1 MTMSIDPEK
10 VRKLQQMG
18 IGPVWQ
24 QRLPQTADLMAD
36 APASTPAS
44 IPASIGIAVA
54 GAAPVTAETTAAMA
68 TMGWDALEDSIRQC
82 TRCGLCQGRTHAVPG
97 VGDRKARWLFVGEGP
112 GRQED
117 LQGEPFVGPAGKLLD
132 NMLRALGLARGA
144 NTYIANIVKCR
155 PVGSDGRD
163 RPPAADEVGACLPY
177 LVRQIDLIQPDVIV
191 ALGKTAAVSLLG
203 LPADTS
209 LASLRVKAHTYAG
222 LPLVVTY
229 HPAYLLRQP
238 VDKAKSWRDLC
249 MAMSLFNGR

>member
-1 MTMSIDPEK
+1 MPTDPDK

-18 IGPVWQ
+18 LGPVWQ
-24 QRLPQTADLMAD
+24 RRVLPADDPPAD
-36 APASTPAS
+36 AVADTVVSMPSMM
-44 IPASIGIAVA
+44 IGA
-54 GAAPVTAETTAAMA
+54 GTSADAADVMGMDWET
-68 TMGWDALEDSIRQC
+68 LEESIRQC
-82 TRCGLCQGRTHAVPG
+82 ARCGLCQGRTHAVPG

-155 PVGSDGRD
+155 PVGADGRD
-163 RPPAADEVGACLPY
+163 RPPAADEVAACLPY
-177 LVRQIDLIQPDVIV
+177 LARQIDLIRPDIIV

-209 LASLRVKAHTYAG
+209 LASLRGKAHSHAG
-222 LPLVVTY
+222 LPVIATY

-238 VDKAKSWRDLC
+238 ADKAKSWRDLC
-249 MAMSLFNGR
+249 LAMSLFNGR

>member
-1 MTMSIDPEK
+1 MTADPDK

-18 IGPVWQ
+18 LGPVWQ
-24 QRLPQTADLMAD
+24 RRALQPD
-36 APASTPAS
+36 APVVGAMASTALDTAS
-44 IPASIGIAVA
+44 PLPEMMAAAELSTDAVNIK
-54 GAAPVTAETTAAMA
+54 GLDWEM
-68 TMGWDALEDSIRQC
+68 LEESIRQC
-82 TRCGLCQGRTHAVPG
+82 TRCGLCRDRTHAVPG
-97 VGDRKARWLFVGEGP
+97 TGDRKARWLFIGEGP

-155 PVGSDGRD
+155 PVGADGRD
-163 RPPAADEVGACLPY
+163 CPPAANEVAACLPY
-177 LVRQIDLIQPDVIV
+177 LARQIDLIQPDMIV

-209 LASLRVKAHTYAG
+209 LTSLRGKAHSYG
-222 LPLVVTY
+222 GRPLVVTY

-238 VDKAKSWRDLC
+238 ADKAKSWRDLC
-249 MAMSLFNGR
+249 QAMSLFNGG